1 MRRYFLQRKHDRPLF
16 CNKKEGQK
24 PSLDGGSYYDP
35 GQIARAIRPYHMF
48 AYSYYIHL
56 CINMSR
62 KILCSYSITFV
73 RLQVLEVQ
81 LVLDTCLAGS
91 GEGAVVLQ

>member
-1 MRRYFLQRKHDRPLF
+1 
-16 CNKKEGQK
+16 
-24 PSLDGGSYYDP
+24 
-35 GQIARAIRPYHMF
+35 
-48 AYSYYIHL
+48 
-56 CINMSR
+56 MSR

>member
-1 MRRYFLQRKHDRPLF
+1 
-16 CNKKEGQK
+16 
-24 PSLDGGSYYDP
+24 
-35 GQIARAIRPYHMF
+35 
-48 AYSYYIHL
+48 
-56 CINMSR
+56 MSR

-91 GEGAVVLQ
+91 GEGAVVLQQVLLVRGQSLLQFAFRESSIT